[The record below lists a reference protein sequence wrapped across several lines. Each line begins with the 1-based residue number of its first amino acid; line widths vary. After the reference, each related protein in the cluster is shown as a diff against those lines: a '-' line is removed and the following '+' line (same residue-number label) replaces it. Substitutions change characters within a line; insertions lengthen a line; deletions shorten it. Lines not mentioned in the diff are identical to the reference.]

1 MQTSVNSVVKNI
13 FDRNNLQEVSEEQL
27 REYVQAFPY
36 SSIGHLLLAKKKKD
50 EGDDYSQEASMAA
63 LYLNNPLWLHCF
75 LESESITAADK
86 ITPDQQE
93 VQQFPTSEI
102 KETDSITIPQ
112 EIPEMAT
119 DEPVNNT
126 LDEPEFEPT
135 GAIEP
140 VIENHE
146 PVSFAEEQNTMAV
159 IQVPEEST
167 EKKVEL
173 FEAIQTVEEKKLGDK
188 EPIFEPYYTV
198 DYFASQGIKLKAGE
212 LENDKFG
219 RQLKSFT
226 DWLRSMKRVTPAQAD
241 DLPQQDPGTD
251 AAILKNAEE
260 SVETSDV
267 ETEAMAEVWVKQ
279 GKTARAAAIY
289 RKLSLL
295 NPAKSHYFAAKIEQL
310 ND

>member
-1 MQTSVNSVVKNI
+1 MQTSVNTVVKNI
-13 FDRNNLQEVSEEQL
+13 FDRDNLHEVSEQQL
-27 REYVQAFPY
+27 QEYVEAFPY
-36 SSIGHLLLAKKKKD
+36 SSIGHLLLAKKKKE
-50 EGDDYSQEASMAA
+50 EGSDYSKEASIAA

-75 LESESITAADK
+75 LESESMTPGERITHNEHE
-86 ITPDQQE
+86 IHLST
-93 VQQFPTSEI
+93 TTEI
-102 KETDSITIPQ
+102 KETDSITTREEMSEVPMEESIPV
-112 EIPEMAT
+112 IG
-119 DEPVNNT
+119 DEQSA
-126 LDEPEFEPT
+126 EPT
-135 GAIEP
+135 GPIEP
-140 VIENHE
+140 VIGNSDASFLPEEQHMISAIQIPE
-146 PVSFAEEQNTMAV
+146 VSAERKEESIVTIEAEEVKKPA
-159 IQVPEEST
+159 
-167 EKKVEL
+167 EKE
-173 FEAIQTVEEKKLGDK
+173 T
-188 EPIFEPYYTV
+188 IFEPYYTI

-226 DWLRSMKRVTPAQAD
+226 DWLRSMKRATPVQAD
-241 DLPQQDPGTD
+241 DIPQQDPGTN